1 MKKGKINI
9 IDIIVV
15 LVIIALI
22 AVVGYRAFGKS
33 SNVGDENLLSEE
45 QYMYVELYAN
55 QVVPEA
61 VDTLKPGDLLVANG
75 KQTTGE
81 IVYVESEPS
90 AYIGVNSEGDAIL
103 TKHPLWK
110 DLHVVIRDKVN
121 PSEVT
126 LKAGEQEVRV
136 NYTFILKT
144 QQFEANSKVRGI
156 QFVPVDEAESVNP
169 AEMFGNVSSFAETES
184 AS

>member
-1 MKKGKINI
+1 MKKINI
-9 IDIIVV
+9 IDIIV
-15 LVIIALI
+15 LVIIVAII
-22 AVVGYRAFGKS
+22 ATVCWRVFGSS

-61 VDTLKPGDLLVANG
+61 VDTLKVGDKLVANG

-81 IVYVESEPS
+81 IMYVGSEPS
-90 AYIGVNSEGDAIL
+90 AYVGVDDNGKAVL
-103 TKHPLWK
+103 TQHPMWK

-136 NYTFILKT
+136 NYTYILKT
-144 QQFEANSKVRGI
+144 QQFEGNSKVRGI
-156 QFVPVDEAESVNP
+156 QFVPVDEADSVDP
-169 AEMFGNVSSFAETES
+169 ETMFGNVNTFTE
-184 AS
+184 

>member
-9 IDIIVV
+9 IDVVVFIVIVV
-15 LVIIALI
+15 IA
-22 AVVGYRAFGKS
+22 AGVVYRIFGRS

-55 QVVPEA
+55 QVVPEG
-61 VDTLKPGDLLVANG
+61 VDELQPGDLLVANG

-81 IVYVESEPS
+81 VMYVEDEPA
-90 AYIGVNSEGDAIL
+90 AYIGVDSEGNAVL
-103 TKHPLWK
+103 TEHPIWR
-110 DLHVVIRDKVN
+110 DLHVVIRDKIN

-126 LKAGEQEVRV
+126 LKAGGQDVRV

-144 QQFEANSKVRGI
+144 QTFEGNSKVRGI
-156 QFVPVDEAESVNP
+156 KFVPVDEAESVDP
-169 AEMFGNVSSFAETES
+169 STLFGNMSSFS
-184 AS
+184 